1 VDRLEFYTPDELAA
15 IITRSSRLL
24 NAEIRPEGAR
34 TIASASRGTP
44 RIANRLLKRVRDY
57 AQVKADNVITDR
69 VAREALQMLKLD
81 NQGLDEIDRR
91 LLRTLIEK
99 FDGGPVGLE
108 TLAASI
114 SEEPENLE
122 DVYEPY
128 LMKLSLIKRTAR
140 GRMATREAY
149 SYLGLPWAGDPQQ
162 RLW

>member
-1 VDRLEFYTPDELAA
+1 M
-15 IITRSSRLL
+15 
-24 NAEIRPEGAR
+24 
-34 TIASASRGTP
+34 GT
-44 RIANRLLKRVRDY
+44 
-57 AQVKADNVITDR
+57 
-69 VAREALQMLKLD
+69 LD
-81 NQGLDEIDRR
+81 GHGLDEIDRR

-99 FDGGPVGLE
+99 FEGGPVGLD

-149 SYLGLPWAGDPQQ
+149 SYLGLPCIGDPGQ